1 MLAILP
7 EQCRAARALLDW
19 SQQDLARRAK
29 VARKTVADFE
39 LRQVTPY
46 ARTLRDVVE
55 AFESAGISFLAAEEN
70 VAGPGVRLRLSA
82 PLPEILPQPIL
93 RFSASSRRI
102 PRFNAQ
108 SVCFARASL
117 CTVELL
123 AKSKRYRGAIE

>member
-39 LRQVTPY
+39 LKQVTPY
-46 ARTLRDVVE
+46 ARTLRDVIE

-70 VAGPGVRLRLSA
+70 ISGPGVRLKPIPA
-82 PLPEILPQPIL
+82 PEG
-93 RFSASSRRI
+93 AM
-102 PRFNAQ
+102 
-108 SVCFARASL
+108 
-117 CTVELL
+117 
-123 AKSKRYRGAIE
+123 RG

>member
-55 AFESAGISFLAAEEN
+55 AFESAGISFVAAEEN
-70 VAGPGVRLRLSA
+70 ISGPGVRLKPS
-82 PLPEILPQPIL
+82 LPPD
-93 RFSASSRRI
+93 
-102 PRFNAQ
+102 
-108 SVCFARASL
+108 ASL
-117 CTVELL
+117 LD
-123 AKSKRYRGAIE
+123 

>member
-82 PLPEILPQPIL
+82 APDEILP
-93 RFSASSRRI
+93 S
-102 PRFNAQ
+102 
-108 SVCFARASL
+108 
-117 CTVELL
+117 
-123 AKSKRYRGAIE
+123 

>member
-46 ARTLRDVVE
+46 PRTLRDVVE

-70 VAGPGVRLRLSA
+70 VAGPGVRLKL
-82 PLPEILPQPIL
+82 ILPPDANL
-93 RFSASSRRI
+93 SS
-102 PRFNAQ
+102 
-108 SVCFARASL
+108 
-117 CTVELL
+117 
-123 AKSKRYRGAIE
+123 